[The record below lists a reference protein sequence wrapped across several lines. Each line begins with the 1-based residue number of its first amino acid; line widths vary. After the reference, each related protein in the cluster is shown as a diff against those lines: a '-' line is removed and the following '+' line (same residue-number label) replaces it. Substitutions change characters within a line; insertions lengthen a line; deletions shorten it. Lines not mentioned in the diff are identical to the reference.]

1 MTHGA
6 SSTLAQTIRTA
17 VFNNPP
23 GLAMDSKGDIYVTDR
38 GIRKITPDGNVSTF
52 AGLDSPYEG
61 PKNENLRKG
70 GDWSP
75 HYIAVD
81 KAGNLYATE
90 WDGTKV
96 YKVTSA
102 GVVSILTNEAK
113 KTRGIAVD
121 RDGTIYFADLGMIRK
136 MTSAGVVETL
146 APFSSWGGIAVDS
159 ANNVYA
165 TDGYTI
171 RKITPAGV
179 VTTIAGAADKRGYVD
194 GPGSAAR
201 FYDARDIAADNADN
215 LYVSDQRTIRKITPD
230 GVVST
235 VAGKPTLGP
244 FSGGFH
250 TPSGLAVDK
259 AGNVYVTDAGA
270 ALIRKVTAAG
280 VVSTL
285 AGKAG
290 ITDEEQDRAI
300 EEEKKR
306 GGQ

>member
-1 MTHGA
+1 
-6 SSTLAQTIRTA
+6 
-17 VFNNPP
+17 
-23 GLAMDSKGDIYVTDR
+23 
-38 GIRKITPDGNVSTF
+38 VSYF
-52 AGLDSPYEG
+52 AGVDSPYEG
-61 PKNENLRKG
+61 PKDQRWTKG
-70 GDWSP
+70 WDWSP

-81 KAGNLYATE
+81 NADNLYVTE
-90 WDGTKV
+90 WDGTKI

-102 GVVSILTNEAK
+102 GVVSILTNQAK

-121 RDGTIYFADLGMIRK
+121 REGTIYFSDDGFVGKI
-136 MTSAGVVETL
+136 TSDGTVARLAGKYPPTKEPVDGTGDAAGFQSLEGL
-146 APFSSWGGIAVDS
+146 AVD
-159 ANNVYA
+159 NVGNVYV

-179 VTTIAGAADKRGYVD
+179 VTTIAGAAGKRGYVD

-201 FYDARDIAADNADN
+201 FYVPRDIAVDNANN

-259 AGNVYVTDAGA
+259 AGNVYVTDAGVA
-270 ALIRKVTAAG
+270 VIRKVTAAG
-280 VVSTL
+280 VVSTM
-285 AGKAG
+285 AGKPG
-290 ITDEEQDRAI
+290 ITDEEQDRAV
-300 EEEKKR
+300 EEENKR
-306 GGQ
+306 LGR